1 MQETS
6 SVYNQI
12 LAGGEYRVET
22 RLAAGSKE
30 KPISSLDIF
39 FSEKELIKIKT
50 KHGLFLNDAL
60 EVGSCVSG
68 EIDVEMLYPTIEIP
82 RQAKLVP
89 QVRITNGT
97 RVSEWLN
104 KGVFFVDTRQKKNSS
119 TGIQRLVI
127 HGYDAMM
134 KAEQDYPASKLQ
146 WPAKDID
153 VVREIADHIGV
164 ELDRRTLEIITN
176 GYMVQLPYEYTCR
189 EVLGYIAA
197 MYGGCFVM
205 NESGQLRLIV
215 VSAIPVNTNYLVDE
229 NDNAI
234 TFGGVRILV

>member
-12 LAGGEYRVET
+12 AAGGEYRVET

-164 ELDRRTLEIITN
+164 DIDRRTLEILTL
-176 GYMVQLPYEYTCR
+176 GYAVQLPYEYTCR
-189 EVLGYIAA
+189 EVLGYVAA

>member
-12 LAGGEYRVET
+12 AAGGEYRVET
-22 RLAAGSKE
+22 RLLAGSKE
-30 KPISSLDIF
+30 KTIDSLDIT

-60 EVGSCVSG
+60 EVGSCVSA
-68 EIDVEMLYPTIEIP
+68 EIDVEMLYPTEEIP

-127 HGYDAMM
+127 HGYDSMI
-134 KAEQDYPASKLQ
+134 KAEQDYPASELQ

-164 ELDRRTLEIITN
+164 DLDGRTLEIITRS
-176 GYMVQLPYEYTCR
+176 YSVQLPYEYTCR

-205 NESGQLRLIV
+205 NESGELRLIV
-215 VSAIPVNTNYLVDE
+215 VSDIPVDTNYLVDE
-229 NDNAI
+229 NYNAI

>member
-22 RLAAGSKE
+22 RLVAGSKE

-39 FSEKELIKIKT
+39 FSERELIKIKT

-68 EIDVEMLYPTIEIP
+68 EIDVEMLYPSVEIP
-82 RQAKLVP
+82 RQAKIVP

-134 KAEQDYPASKLQ
+134 KAEQDYPASKIQ

-164 ELDRRTLEIITN
+164 EIDRRTLEIITN
-176 GYMVQLPYEYTCR
+176 GYAVQLPYEYTCR

>member
-22 RLAAGSKE
+22 RLVAGSKE

-39 FSEKELIKIKT
+39 FSERELIKIKT

-153 VVREIADHIGV
+153 VVREITDHIGV
-164 ELDRRTLEIITN
+164 EIDRRTLEILTL
-176 GYMVQLPYEYTCR
+176 GYAVQLPYEYTCR

>member
-104 KGVFFVDTRQKKNSS
+104 KGMFFVDTRQKKNSS

-153 VVREIADHIGV
+153 VVREIANHIGV
-164 ELDRRTLEIITN
+164 EIDRRTLEIITN
-176 GYMVQLPYEYTCR
+176 GYAVQLPYEYTCR

-215 VSAIPVNTNYLVDE
+215 VSAIPVNANYLVDE

>member
-12 LAGGEYRVET
+12 LAGGDYRVET

-97 RVSEWLN
+97 RESEWLN
-104 KGVFFVDTRQKKNSS
+104 KGVFFVDTRQKKNSN

-164 ELDRRTLEIITN
+164 DIDRRTLEILTL
-176 GYMVQLPYEYTCR
+176 GYAVQLPYEYTCR

-229 NDNAI
+229 SDNAI

>member
-50 KHGLFLNDAL
+50 KQGLFLNDAL

-164 ELDRRTLEIITN
+164 EIDRRTLEILTL
-176 GYMVQLPYEYTCR
+176 GYAVQLPYEYTCR
-189 EVLGYIAA
+189 EVLGYVAA

-205 NESGQLRLIV
+205 NESGQLRLII